1 MATTVEIHQY
11 LENHLDESLAELKT
25 YCAQP
30 SVAATGEGIEACAVL
45 TGEMLRKRGFEV
57 ELIPTGGSPVVYG
70 FRPGRSEK
78 TLLFYNHYDVQPADP
93 LELWDSS
100 PFAPEVRDGKM
111 YARGVSDDKGHV
123 TSRLFALDALLAEE
137 GDLPCGVK
145 FLIEGEEEISSP
157 HLGPV
162 IRENLE
168 KFAADVCIWEFGG
181 VDYLESPG
189 LTLGMRGICYVELS
203 VETASQDAHSGLGGS
218 IFPNAAWRLV
228 WALRSIKGNDS
239 RIHIPGFYENIVPPT
254 ERDIA
259 MLAAL
264 PPRIDDLR
272 GRYGVKSFLD
282 NTEDELELRIK
293 EVFEPSATICGLDA
307 GYQGKGSKTVLPHRA
322 SAKMDFRLVPDQR
335 PEDIFEKL
343 RRHLDAEG
351 FDDVHLHYHGGTT
364 PARSDPDDPFFKLV
378 IDAAGPIYDKPVH
391 IEPIIGGSGPS
402 SYFIHDLGLPVATS
416 GVGHPGSQAHAPN
429 ENLRIDLYLK
439 GAKHAASILKN
450 FGENG

>member
-1 MATTVEIHQY
+1 MTSLEEINKY
-11 LENHLDESLAELKT
+11 LDKHLDESLAELMT

-30 SVAATGEGIEACAVL
+30 SVAASGEGIAACAEL
-45 TGEMLRKRGFEV
+45 TGAMLRRRGFEV
-57 ELIPTGGSPVVYG
+57 ELIETGGSPVVYG
-70 FRPGRSEK
+70 YRPGRSGK
-78 TLLFYNHYDVQPADP
+78 TLLFYNHYDVQPPDP
-93 LELWDSS
+93 LDLWVS
-100 PFAPEVRDGKM
+100 PPFEPEIRDGKM

-123 TSRLFALDALLAEE
+123 VSRLFALDALLAEDGE
-137 GDLPCGVK
+137 LPCGVK

-157 HLGPV
+157 HLGLV

-168 KFAADVCIWEFGG
+168 KFAADACIWEFGG
-181 VDYLESPG
+181 VDHEESPG

-228 WALRSIKGNDS
+228 WALRSIKGSDG
-239 RIHIPGFYENIVPPT
+239 RVQIPGFYDAIRPPT
-254 ERDIA
+254 ERDRA
-259 MLAAL
+259 MLATL

-272 GRYGVKSFLD
+272 GRYGVKSFLGD
-282 NTEDELELRIK
+282 TEDELELRIQ

-351 FDDVHLHYHGGTT
+351 FEDVHLHYHGGTT

-378 IDAAGPIYDKPVH
+378 VDSAEPIYGKPVVV
-391 IEPIIGGSGPS
+391 EPIIGGSGPS
-402 SYFIHDLGLPVATS
+402 SFFIHDLGLPVATS
-416 GVGHPGSQAHAPN
+416 GVGHPGTQAHAPN
-429 ENLRIDLYLK
+429 ENVRIDLYLK
-439 GAKHAASILKN
+439 GARHAASILKL
-450 FGENG
+450 FAKA